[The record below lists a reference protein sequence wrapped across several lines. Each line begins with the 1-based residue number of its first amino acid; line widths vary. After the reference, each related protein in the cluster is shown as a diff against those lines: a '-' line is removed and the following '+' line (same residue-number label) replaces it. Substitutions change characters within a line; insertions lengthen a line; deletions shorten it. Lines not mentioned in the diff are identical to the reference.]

1 MYWITVVG
9 GGTGLS
15 TVLSG
20 IKRQR
25 LWSDISAIVAVSDD
39 GGGNGKHRDEF
50 GMLPVSDF
58 RKAIVSLADDTESAV
73 LRELFMYRFSKGEGL
88 SGNTFGNLLLIALT
102 DILGSEDLAIEHASR
117 ILRANGRVLPV
128 AHEQIA
134 LVAQYEDGSIIK
146 SEDLIDEPRHDGK
159 LRITNLWTEPEVT
172 VSGRARRA
180 VEKADVIV
188 VGPGDLYTSTLANV
202 VVPGMADALKEASGK
217 IVFISNL
224 MTKFGQTYGFTLSDY
239 VREYEKYI
247 GRPLDHVLV
256 NTTPLPEDVLARYEK
271 ENDFPVV
278 DDLPQDDSK
287 VTRCDLLAEEEVEA
301 QAGDTLKRSLIRHDP
316 DKIADALAAY
326 VTEHL

>member
-1 MYWITVVG
+1 MYWITVIG

-20 IKRQR
+20 VKRQR

-39 GGGNGKHRDEF
+39 GGGNGRHRDEF
-50 GMLPVSDF
+50 GVLPVSDF
-58 RKAIVSLADDTESAV
+58 RKAIVALADDTESAV
-73 LRELFMYRFSKGEGL
+73 LRELFMYRFRKGEGL

-128 AHEQIA
+128 AHEQITLA
-134 LVAQYEDGSIIK
+134 ARYEDGSVVR
-146 SEDLIDEPRHDGK
+146 SEDLIDEPRHDGT
-159 LRITNLWTEPEVT
+159 LRIEELWIEPDVQ

-188 VGPGDLYTSTLANV
+188 VGPGDLYTSSLANV
-202 VVPGMADALKEASGK
+202 VVPGMADALAEAPGK
-217 IVFISNL
+217 IVFLANL
-224 MTKFGQTYGFTLSDY
+224 MTKFGQTHGFRLSDY
-239 VREYEKYI
+239 VSEYERYL
-247 GRPLDHVLV
+247 GRPLDHILV
-256 NTTPLPEDVLARYEK
+256 NTTPLPPEILTRYEA
-271 ENDFPVV
+271 ERDYPVV
-278 DDLPQDDSK
+278 DDLSPDASH

-316 DKIADALAAY
+316 DKIADALAEYA
-326 VTEHL
+326 TAHL